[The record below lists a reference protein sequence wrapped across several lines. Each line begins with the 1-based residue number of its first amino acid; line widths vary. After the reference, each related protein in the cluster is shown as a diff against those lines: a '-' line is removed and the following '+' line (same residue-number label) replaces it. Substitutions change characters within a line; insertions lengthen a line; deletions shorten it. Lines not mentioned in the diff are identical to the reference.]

1 MFKTPQKASIA
12 ATEPNSLLK
21 AAIEQKL
28 SLNQQKK
35 EQNNMK
41 TIKDIEI
48 NKDELKL
55 LELIESNESQAERG
69 YYRYENWVNFNAEKF
84 TNVS

>member
-28 SLNQQKK
+28 SLN
-35 EQNNMK
+35 
-41 TIKDIEI
+41 
-48 NKDELKL
+48 
-55 LELIESNESQAERG
+55 
-69 YYRYENWVNFNAEKF
+69 
-84 TNVS
+84 